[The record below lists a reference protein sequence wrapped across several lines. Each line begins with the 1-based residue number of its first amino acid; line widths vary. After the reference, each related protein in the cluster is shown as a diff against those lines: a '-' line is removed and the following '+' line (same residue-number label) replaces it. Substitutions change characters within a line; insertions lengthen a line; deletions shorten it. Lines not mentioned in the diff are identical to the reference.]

1 MVLVLNAETSDQ
13 FTLMPEPGDG
23 GNRVES
29 VILKSSSTFHIF
41 AGYPGSRAV
50 CYSGKLMDFGAIQT
64 L

>member
-1 MVLVLNAETSDQ
+1 MALVLNAETSDQ

-29 VILKSSSTFHIF
+29 VILKSSTFHIF
-41 AGYPGSRAV
+41 AGYPGLRAV
-50 CYSGKLMDFGAIQT
+50 CYSGKIMDFEAIQT